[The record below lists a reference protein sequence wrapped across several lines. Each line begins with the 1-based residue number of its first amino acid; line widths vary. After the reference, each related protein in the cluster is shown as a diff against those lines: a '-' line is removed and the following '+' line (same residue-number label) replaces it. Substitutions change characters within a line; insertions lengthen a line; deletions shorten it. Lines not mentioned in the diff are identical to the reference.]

1 MMMQHKPMVA
11 EPIILRDF
19 ALHKQE
25 KARRELEIKIS
36 HLAMATKS
44 ATARIAADELDMK
57 PAWFCLRVATG
68 FEMDVENYLIEEG
81 VEALVVRSNPQEVRR
96 RRRIRIIP
104 GRAILRGYVMVRC
117 LALPAAIMGLLS
129 VDNVLEI
136 LGGPVNPYRAS
147 EKEIND
153 FKMMALDGK
162 YDHADDE
169 LAGLTLGD
177 VVRVT
182 DGPFAWFQAV
192 VTAIDEESHCCTVE
206 IDIFG
211 KAAPCILDLAAI
223 QKL

>member
-1 MMMQHKPMVA
+1 MMQHKPTIG

-44 ATARIAADELDMK
+44 ATARIAADEPDMK
-57 PAWFCLRVATG
+57 PAWFCLRVTTG
-68 FEMDVENYLIEEG
+68 FEMDVENYLVEEG

-136 LGGPVNPYRAS
+136 LGGPVNPYRAPD
-147 EKEIND
+147 EEINN

-162 YDHADDE
+162 YDIADESLGGFKVGDE
-169 LAGLTLGD
+169 
-177 VVRVT
+177 VRIT
-182 DGPFAWFQAV
+182 DGPFAWFPGI
-192 VTAIDEESHCCTVE
+192 VTAIDEEDSSCIVE
-206 IDIFG
+206 VGIFG
-211 KAAPCILDLAAI
+211 RANPINLALAAI